1 MEIRDTLNL
10 PKTDFSMK
18 ANLSKREKEIIEYW
32 DKERIYYELLERKNK
47 GIFILHDGPP
57 YSNEHIHLG
66 TAINKILKD
75 IIVKFYFIN
84 GYKSPYI
91 PGWDNHGMPIENKV
105 IQENEELYELVKD
118 PENLK
123 KPEIKR
129 IIREKSR
136 EYARKWT
143 EVQKE
148 EFKRLLCIGEWDNP
162 YLTMDPKYEAEEL
175 RLFAELIRKGYIYRS
190 FMPVHFCSYCHT
202 PLAMAEIE
210 YKDKESPSIYF
221 TMNFKKGQNF
231 PFDENTEVL
240 IWTTTPWTIISNLAL
255 AFNPD
260 FYYLEIEVNGRKFI
274 LAEPTLERVKEEL
287 SFKDIKILKR
297 EKGEIFENKEFLHP
311 FFERI
316 SKGILADFV
325 TELVGSGVVHIAPG
339 HGKEDFEV
347 GVKYNLP
354 ILSPIDDSG
363 RFTHEAGEI
372 FKGLSVEEASLKVI
386 EILKEKNKLLKYSKI
401 IHSYPH
407 CWRCKNPLI
416 FKATSQWFLSL
427 EHLDLRKRA
436 LSEIEK
442 IKWVP
447 ESSINRITAAVAERP
462 DWCISRQRAWGVFIP
477 ALRCKRCSN
486 VFLNAQV
493 IERLSEKVE
502 KETCDAWLN
511 HDLSEFLTQDI
522 RCEKCNSREFE
533 KEFDILDVWI
543 DSGLTSLI
551 VLKERNLPWPSDV
564 YIEGPD
570 QHRGWFNAS
579 LVLSMALREK
589 SPYKIC
595 ITHGWTLDAEGRAMH
610 KSLGNVIDPIEVCN
624 KYGAEILRI
633 WAASSEYTQDVRL
646 SDEILNRNVEI
657 YRKIRNTFRFIL
669 GNIYDFDP
677 EKDKVHFEKMLPF
690 DKYILS
696 LLKIKREEWIKNYKN
711 FEFHKFFKDYYT
723 FCSDTLSSFYL
734 DALKDRLYVSYS
746 KGIERRSAQTALYI
760 ILKELLIFG
769 SPILS
774 FTCEEAYLKIP
785 GKKEKSI
792 FFEEIKDYD
801 FYDEEIFNDF
811 EKIKNIRD
819 VVLKALENV
828 RQKGIIGSS
837 LEANLYFDGEIDILL
852 KYKEYLKEI
861 FIVSDVFFEKPSNFE
876 ENLYDEN
883 LKIEVFVKRAK
894 GSKCIR
900 CWMYSEN
907 LKKDEDFDALCPRCY
922 EIIKKIRG
930 ESE

>member
-32 DKERIYYELLERKNK
+32 DKEKIYYKLLERKNK

-75 IIVKFYFIN
+75 IIVKFYFIK

-105 IQENEELYELVKD
+105 IQENKKLYELVKD

-123 KPEIKR
+123 KPEVKR

-136 EYARKWT
+136 EYAAKWT
-143 EVQKE
+143 EIQKE

-162 YLTMDPKYEAEEL
+162 YLTMDPRYEAEEL
-175 RLFAELIRKGYIYRS
+175 RLFAELFKKGYIYRS
-190 FMPVHFCSYCHT
+190 FMPVHFCPYCHT

-221 TMNFKKGQNF
+221 TMNFKKGENF
-231 PFDENTEVL
+231 PFDEDTEILV
-240 IWTTTPWTIISNLAL
+240 WTTTPWTIISNLGL

-260 FYYLEIEVNGRKFI
+260 FYYLEIEVNKRKFI
-274 LAEPTLERVKEEL
+274 VAEPALERIKEEL
-287 SFKDIKILKR
+287 SFEDIKILKR

-325 TELVGSGVVHIAPG
+325 TELVGSGIVHIAPG

-347 GVKYNLP
+347 GIKYNLP
-354 ILSPIDDSG
+354 VLSPIDDSG
-363 RFTHEAGEI
+363 RFTSEAGEI
-372 FKGLSVEEASLKVI
+372 FKGLSVDEASLKVI
-386 EILKEKNKLLKYSKI
+386 EILREKKKLLKSSKI
-401 IHSYPH
+401 LHSYPH

-427 EHLDLRKRA
+427 KHLDLRKRA

-442 IKWVP
+442 IRWVP
-447 ESSINRITAAVAERP
+447 ENSINRIRAAVVERP

-477 ALRCKRCSN
+477 ALRCKRCN
-486 VFLNAQV
+486 DVFLNLGV
-493 IERLSEKVE
+493 IEKLSEKT
-502 KETCDAWLN
+502 KNETCDAWLN
-511 HDLSEFLTQDI
+511 HDLKEFIDESV
-522 RCEKCNSREFE
+522 RCDKCGSKEFE

-551 VLKERNLPWPSDV
+551 VLKERNLSWPSDL

-610 KSLGNVIDPIEVCN
+610 KSLGNVIDPIEVCD

-669 GNIYDFDP
+669 GNLYDFDP
-677 EKDKVHFEKMLPF
+677 ENDKVPFENMLPF

-696 LLKIKREEWIKNYKN
+696 LLKIKREEWTKNYEN
-711 FEFHKFFKDYYT
+711 FEFHKFFKDYYA

-746 KGIERRSAQTALYI
+746 KGIQRRSAQTALYL

-774 FTCEEAYLKIP
+774 FTCEEAYSKMP

-792 FFEEIKDYD
+792 FFEEIGDFN

-811 EKIKNIRD
+811 EQIKNIRD
-819 VVLKALENV
+819 LVLKALENV

-837 LEANLYFDGEIDILL
+837 LEANLYFNGKFDILL

-861 FIVSDVFFEKPSNFE
+861 FIVSDVFFEKPSYFE
-876 ENLYDEN
+876 ENLYDES
-883 LKIEVFVKRAK
+883 LKIEVFVDRAK
-894 GSKCIR
+894 GRKCIR

-907 LKKDEDFDALCPRCY
+907 LRKDEDFEDLCPRCY

-930 ESE
+930 QSE

>member
-1 MEIRDTLNL
+1 MEIRETLNL

-18 ANLSKREKEIIEYW
+18 ANLSKREKDIIEYW

-75 IIVKFYFIN
+75 IIVKFYFIK

-105 IQENEELYELVKD
+105 IQENKELYELVKD

-123 KPEIKR
+123 KAEVKK

-136 EYARKWT
+136 EYAKKWT
-143 EVQKE
+143 EIQKN

-175 RLFAELIRKGYIYRS
+175 RLFAELVKRGYIYRS
-190 FMPVHFCSYCHT
+190 FMPVHFCPHCHT

-210 YKDKESPSIYF
+210 YKDKESPSVYF

-231 PFDENTEVL
+231 PFDEDTEVL
-240 IWTTTPWTIISNLAL
+240 IWTTTPWTIISNVGL

-260 FYYLEIEVNGRKFI
+260 FYYLEIEVNKKKFI
-274 LAEPTLERVKEEL
+274 VAEPALERVKEEL
-287 SFKDIKILKR
+287 SFEDIKILKK

-325 TELVGSGVVHIAPG
+325 TELVGSGIVHIAPG

-354 ILSPIDDSG
+354 VLSPIDDSG

-372 FKGLSVEEASLKVI
+372 FKGLSVDEASLKVI
-386 EILKEKNKLLKYSKI
+386 EILKEKNKLLKFSKI
-401 IHSYPH
+401 LHSYPH

-427 EHLDLRKRA
+427 EHLDLRKKA
-436 LSEIEK
+436 LLEIKK
-442 IKWVP
+442 IRWIP
-447 ESSINRITAAVAERP
+447 ENSINRITAAVAERP

-477 ALRCKRCSN
+477 ALRCKKCDN
-486 VFLNAQV
+486 VFLNVSV
-493 IERLSEKVE
+493 IEKLSEKVE
-502 KETCDAWLN
+502 RETCDAWLN
-511 HDLSEFLTQDI
+511 HDLNEFLSENI
-522 RCEKCNSREFE
+522 RCEKCNSKEFE
-533 KEFDILDVWI
+533 KEYDILDVWI

-551 VLKERNLPWPSDV
+551 VFKERNIPWPSDV

-610 KSLGNVIDPIEVCN
+610 KSLGNVIDPIEVCD

-669 GNIYDFDP
+669 GNLYDFNP
-677 EKDKVHFEKMLPF
+677 ESDWVPFENMLPF

-696 LLKIKREEWIKNYKN
+696 LLKIKREEWIKNYEN

-746 KGIERRSAQTALYI
+746 KGIERRSAQTALYL

-792 FFEEIKDYD
+792 FFEEIKEYN

-883 LKIEVFVKRAK
+883 LKIEVFVKRAR

-907 LKKDEDFDALCPRCY
+907 LKKDEDFEDLCPRCY